1 MGLAMDTIYALSTAQ
16 GKAGVAVIRISGPRA
31 ADVAQAMCGPLPEP
45 RHAALRVVRDHAG
58 DRLDE
63 ALVLY
68 FPDRASFTGEPVLEL
83 HVHGSMAV
91 VSAVLR
97 NLNDFRDLRPAEPGE
112 FTRRALSN
120 GRLDLTQVEAL
131 SDLIESETE
140 AQRRQAVRALSGDL
154 GRMCARWRKD
164 LIRAVALLEA
174 TIDFAE
180 EDIPDT
186 LMPEVNGL
194 LAGVIADLKS
204 QISGRHIAERI
215 RDGFEVAIIGAPN
228 VGKSTL
234 LNRLAGRD
242 AAITSEH
249 AGTTRDVIE
258 VRMDLNGLPVT
269 FLDTAG
275 LRETEDQIETLG
287 IERAQD
293 RARKADLRVCL
304 GEDLAEFSGLFSAD
318 DILLTPKAD
327 LQAVQADG
335 VSGLTG
341 LGVDALVT
349 RIGDVLSQRARGA
362 GAAIR
367 MRHEAA
373 MRKSVASLEAALAR
387 VAEGDEMTD
396 LAAEDL
402 HTAIRTL
409 DSLVG
414 KVDIESV
421 LDDIFSSFCIGK

>member
-1 MGLAMDTIYALSTAQ
+1 METIFALSTAP
-16 GKAGVAVIRISGPRA
+16 GKAGIAVIRLSGPAVA
-31 ADVAQAMCGPLPEP
+31 AAAVALCGALPGPRQAS
-45 RHAALRVVRDHAG
+45 LRVLRDGEGA
-58 DRLDE
+58 RLDE
-63 ALVLY
+63 AVILY
-68 FPDRASFTGEPVLEL
+68 FPEGASFTGEPVLEL
-83 HVHGSMAV
+83 QTHGSPAV
-91 VSAVLR
+91 ISALLR
-97 NLNDFRDLRPAEPGE
+97 LLSTLPGLRPAEPGE

-186 LMPEVNGL
+186 LMPEVDGL

-304 GEDLAEFSGLFSAD
+304 GEDVAEFSGLFSAD

-327 LQAVQADG
+327 LQA
-335 VSGLTG
+335 
-341 LGVDALVT
+341 
-349 RIGDVLSQRARGA
+349 
-362 GAAIR
+362 
-367 MRHEAA
+367 
-373 MRKSVASLEAALAR
+373 
-387 VAEGDEMTD
+387 
-396 LAAEDL
+396 
-402 HTAIRTL
+402 
-409 DSLVG
+409 
-414 KVDIESV
+414 
-421 LDDIFSSFCIGK
+421 

>member
-1 MGLAMDTIYALSTAQ
+1 MDTIYALSTAQ
-16 GKAGVAVIRISGPRA
+16 GKAGVAIIRVSGPHVS
-31 ADVAQAMCGPLPEP
+31 DVAHAMCGSLPEP
-45 RHAALRVVRDHAG
+45 RHASLRVVRNQAG

-68 FPDRASFTGEPVLEL
+68 FPDKASFTGEPVFEL

-91 VSAVLR
+91 VAAVLR
-97 NLNDFRDLRPAEPGE
+97 NLNDFNGLRPAEPGE
-112 FTRRALSN
+112 FTRRALAN
-120 GRLDLTQVEAL
+120 GRVDLTQVEAL

-140 AQRRQAVRALSGDL
+140 AQRKQAVRVLSGDL
-154 GRMCARWRKD
+154 GQICARWRKD

-186 LMPEVNGL
+186 LIPEVEGL
-194 LAGVIADLKS
+194 IAGVISDLKK

-258 VRMDLNGLPVT
+258 VRMDVGGLPVT

-275 LRETEDQIETLG
+275 LRETQDDIETLG
-287 IERAQD
+287 IARAQD
-293 RARKADLRVCL
+293 RARHADLRVCL
-304 GEDLAEFSGLFSAD
+304 GEDVAEFNDLFSKD

-327 LQAVQADG
+327 LQEAHVHG

-341 LGVDALVT
+341 LGVDALVAQ
-349 RIGDVLSQRARGA
+349 IDDVLSQRAQGA

-373 MRKSVASLEAALAR
+373 MRTSVGSLEAAVIRLSH
-387 VAEGDEMTD
+387 GDEMTD
-396 LAAEDL
+396 LVAEDL
-402 HTAIRTL
+402 HTAIRAL

>member
-1 MGLAMDTIYALSTAQ
+1 MDTIYALSTAH
-16 GKAGVAVIRISGPRA
+16 GKAGVAVIRVSGPLVP
-31 ADVAQAMCGPLPEP
+31 DVSVKICGTLPEP
-45 RHAALRVVRDHAG
+45 RHAALRVLRDASG
-58 DRLDE
+58 RRLDE

-68 FPDRASFTGEPVLEL
+68 FPDKASFTGEPVLEL

-91 VSAVLR
+91 VSAILR
-97 NLNDFRDLRPAEPGE
+97 YLNDFKVLRPAEAGE

-120 GRLDLTQVEAL
+120 GKLDLTQVEAL

-140 AQRRQAVRALSGDL
+140 AQRQQAMRVLSGDL
-154 GRMCARWRKD
+154 GQKCAGWRKD
-164 LIRAVALLEA
+164 LIRALALLEA

-186 LMPEVNGL
+186 LLPEVDA
-194 LAGVIADLKS
+194 LASGVMADLDQ
-204 QISGRHIAERI
+204 QISGRHVAERI

-258 VRMDLNGLPVT
+258 VRMDLNGLPVM

-275 LRETEDQIETLG
+275 LRETADQIESLG
-287 IERAQD
+287 IRRAQD
-293 RARKADLRVCL
+293 RAMRADLRVCL
-304 GEDLAEFSGLFSAD
+304 GETAEEFAALIQPD
-318 DILLTPKAD
+318 DILLTPKSD
-327 LQAVQADG
+327 LSNGSADG

-341 LGVDALVT
+341 QGVDELVA
-349 RIGDVLSQRARGA
+349 RIAQMLSHRARGA
-362 GAAIR
+362 GVAIC
-367 MRHEAA
+367 MRHETA
-373 MRKSVASLEAALAR
+373 MRTGLDALISAR
-387 VAEGDEMTD
+387 ARLAEGEHKTD
-396 LAAEDL
+396 LAAEEL
-402 HTAIRTL
+402 HSAIRAL

-421 LDDIFSSFCIGK
+421 LDDIFTSFCIGK

>member
-1 MGLAMDTIYALSTAQ
+1 MDTIYALSTAQ
-16 GKAGVAVIRISGPRA
+16 GKAGVAVIRASGEHVPH
-31 ADVAQAMCGPLPEP
+31 VANEICGTGLKP
-45 RHAALRVVRDHAG
+45 RHATLRILRDHTG
-58 DRLDE
+58 QRLDE

-68 FPDRASFTGEPVLEL
+68 FPDKASFTGELVLEL

-91 VSAVLR
+91 VSAVLQTLEEFDGVR
-97 NLNDFRDLRPAEPGE
+97 LADPGE

-120 GRLDLTQVEAL
+120 NRLDLTQVEAL
-131 SDLIESETE
+131 SDLIEAETE
-140 AQRRQAVRALSGDL
+140 AQRQQAMRVLSGDL
-154 GRMCARWRKD
+154 GRMCAGWRID

-180 EDIPDT
+180 EDLPEI
-186 LMPEVNGL
+186 LPEVRDL
-194 LAGVIADLKS
+194 ISGVMSDLTH
-204 QISGRHIAERI
+204 QISGRQAAERI

-242 AAITSEH
+242 AAITSEI

-258 VRMDLNGLPVT
+258 VRMDLKGLPVT

-275 LRETEDQIETLG
+275 LRETEDHVEGLG
-287 IERAQD
+287 VTRAKD
-293 RARKADLRVCL
+293 RARQADLRVCL
-304 GEDLAEFSGLFSAD
+304 GDTEGAFAGLIEEG
-318 DILLTPKAD
+318 DILLAPKAD
-327 LQAVQADG
+327 ILDVEIPG

-341 LGVDALVT
+341 QGVDEVIE
-349 RIGDVLSQRARGA
+349 RIGEILSDRAQGA

-367 MRHEAA
+367 LRHETAIKTGLA
-373 MRKSVASLEAALAR
+373 CLEQALVHMAS
-387 VAEGDEMTD
+387 GDDMTD
-396 LAAEDL
+396 LAAEEV
-402 HTAIRTL
+402 HSAIRAL

-414 KVDIESV
+414 RVDIESV

>member
-1 MGLAMDTIYALSTAQ
+1 MNTIYALSTAQ
-16 GKAGVAVIRISGPRA
+16 GKAGVAVIRVSGECVPH
-31 ADVAQAMCGPLPEP
+31 VAEDICGTGLKP
-45 RHAALRVVRDHAG
+45 RHATVRILRDHFG
-58 DRLDE
+58 HRLDE

-68 FPDRASFTGEPVLEL
+68 FPGKASFTGEPVLEL

-97 NLNDFRDLRPAEPGE
+97 TLEDFDGLRPADPGE

-131 SDLIESETE
+131 SDLIEAETE
-140 AQRRQAVRALSGDL
+140 AQRQQAMRVLSGDL
-154 GRMCARWRKD
+154 GRLCAGWRTD
-164 LIRAVALLEA
+164 LIRGVALLEA

-180 EDIPDT
+180 EDIPEI
-186 LMPEVNGL
+186 LPEVRGL
-194 LAGVIADLKS
+194 ISRVMADLER
-204 QISGRHIAERI
+204 QISGRRAAERI

-242 AAITSEH
+242 AAIISEI

-258 VRMDLNGLPVT
+258 VRMDINGLPVT
-269 FLDTAG
+269 LLDTAG
-275 LRETEDQIETLG
+275 LRNTEDHVESLG
-287 IERAQD
+287 IMRAQERARQ
-293 RARKADLRVCL
+293 ADLRVCL
-304 GEDLAEFSGLFSAD
+304 GDSEVEFADLIGEG
-318 DILLTPKAD
+318 DILLSPKVD
-327 LQAVQADG
+327 TQDVGIPG

-341 LGVDALVT
+341 QGVDELIERVGA
-349 RIGDVLSQRARGA
+349 VLSDRAQGA

-367 MRHEAA
+367 LRHETAI
-373 MRKSVASLEAALAR
+373 RTGLVSLEQALSHIASN
-387 VAEGDEMTD
+387 ADMTD
-396 LAAEDL
+396 LAAEDV
-402 HTAIRTL
+402 HSAIRAL

>member
-1 MGLAMDTIYALSTAQ
+1 MDTIYALSTAQ
-16 GKAGVAVIRISGPRA
+16 GKAGVAVIRVSGPRVV
-31 ADVAQAMCGPLPEP
+31 DVTYAICGTRLKPRQAT
-45 RHAALRVVRDHAG
+45 LRILRDRDG
-58 DRLDE
+58 KRLDE
-63 ALVLY
+63 ALVFY
-68 FPDRASFTGEPVLEL
+68 FPDQASFTGEAVLEL

-91 VSAVLR
+91 VSAVLWT
-97 NLNDFRDLRPAEPGE
+97 LEEFDGLRAADPGE

-131 SDLIESETE
+131 SDLIDAETE
-140 AQRRQAVRALSGDL
+140 AQRQQAMRVLSGDL
-154 GRMCARWRKD
+154 GQMCASWRKD

-180 EDIPDT
+180 EEIPEI
-186 LMPEVNGL
+186 LPEVNRL
-194 LAGVIADLKS
+194 VSGVMTDLER
-204 QISGRHIAERI
+204 QMSGRHVAERI

-242 AAITSEH
+242 AAIISEI

-275 LRETEDQIETLG
+275 LRETEDHVENLG
-287 IERAQD
+287 IMRAQD
-293 RARKADLRVCL
+293 RARQADLRVCL
-304 GEDLAEFSGLFSAD
+304 GDSDAAFVGLIEAE
-318 DILLTPKAD
+318 DILLAPKTDIGDGITP
-327 LQAVQADG
+327 G

-341 LGVDALVT
+341 EGVDQLIEK
-349 RIGDVLSQRARGA
+349 IGDLLSRRAQGA
-362 GAAIR
+362 GVAIR
-367 MRHEAA
+367 LRHETA
-373 MRKSVASLEAALAR
+373 MRTGLGSLERAVAHI
-387 VAEGDEMTD
+387 AEGDHMTD

-402 HTAIRTL
+402 HGAIRAL

>member
-1 MGLAMDTIYALSTAQ
+1 METIYALSTAP
-16 GKAGVAVIRISGPRA
+16 GKAGVAVIRVSGPRA
-31 ADVAQAMCGPLPEP
+31 PHVATVMCGALPRP
-45 RHAALRVVRDHAG
+45 REATLREIRDHDG
-58 DRLDE
+58 FRLDTG
-63 ALVLY
+63 LVLF
-68 FPDRASFTGEPVLEL
+68 FPEKASFTGEAIVEFQ
-83 HVHGSMAV
+83 VHGSRAV
-91 VSAVLR
+91 ISEILK
-97 NLNDFRDLRPAEPGE
+97 NLHKFKDLRSAEPGE
-112 FTRRALSN
+112 FTRRALAN

-131 SDLIESETE
+131 SDLIDAETE
-140 AQRRQAVRALSGDL
+140 AQRQQAMRVLSGHL
-154 GRMCARWRKD
+154 GGLCAKWRGD

-174 TIDFAE
+174 TIDFSE

-186 LMPEVNGL
+186 LLPEVSVIL
-194 LAGVIADLKS
+194 SGVMADLER
-204 QISGRHIAERI
+204 QIEGREIAERI
-215 RDGFEVAIIGAPN
+215 RDGFEVAIIGVPN

-258 VRMDLNGLPVT
+258 VRMDIDGLPVT

-275 LRETEDQIETLG
+275 LRETEDKIETLG
-287 IERAQD
+287 VGRARD
-293 RARKADLRVCL
+293 RARQADLRVCL
-304 GEDLAEFSGLFSAD
+304 GTSLDEFAGLISAE

-327 LQAVQADG
+327 LLRDGSTG

-341 LGVDALVT
+341 QGVDRLVA
-349 RIGDVLSQRARGA
+349 RIGDVLAARAQGA

-367 MRHEAA
+367 MRHETA
-373 MRKSVASLEAALAR
+373 MREGFAALEAARTRIAQGEE
-387 VAEGDEMTD
+387 ATE

-402 HTAIRTL
+402 HNAIRAL

-421 LDDIFSSFCIGK
+421 LDDIFMSFCIGK